1 MYMLICN
8 IIYNNICVCENK
20 SWIVSSLK
28 PVYFSQMFLFY
39 FFYIYSYLL
48 YCLNNMSTVIGLH
61 SQKKNLNHQKFQN
74 RYLEIIL
81 LSDEVLYLLMSHIIC
96 LLVVLFSLLSCKVIF
111 MQIISATTFNGIFLW

>member
-1 MYMLICN
+1 MLICN
-8 IIYNNICVCENK
+8 IICNNICVCENK
-20 SWIVSSLK
+20 SWNVSSLK

-81 LSDEVLYLLMSHIIC
+81 LSDQVLYLLMSHIIC
-96 LLVVLFSLLSCKVIF
+96 LLVVLVSLLSCKVIF